1 MARRETGR
9 NNEAGRL
16 VTELFFFF
24 VSNSFRWGK
33 SKWLAPKFQ
42 YILEVPILLNLEMQ

>member
-16 VTELFFFF
+16 VTELFFFLF
-24 VSNSFRWGK
+24 
-33 SKWLAPKFQ
+33 LTA
-42 YILEVPILLNLEMQ
+42 LDEVKVNG